1 VDRRRV
7 PSINSVA
14 FIALIALV
22 CAAVIVHADGQ
33 HHANRAVRVDP
44 VPSDGSTP
52 SGSPSVLATPTG
64 SASIP
69 TPAPRTLS
77 VGQALCTSTDYALHL
92 QTVTTAVTTTYNV
105 TATATSGSCLLID
118 YPDVTVRQSA
128 KSAARRD
135 LGPAG
140 GYVRGYG
147 QAPQIKLSPAKPV
160 MSYLEVDGKD
170 CATETFRDVRLAG
183 VALVDR
189 IAGWCDL
196 RELPWSYVGRD
207 AHGGSSTGE
216 QRCRQYDLKVSP
228 HVSQTTVAKGTRYTM
243 RVTNKTGSS
252 CLLDTFPPLAATASD
267 GHLRELTVGA
277 TGPLPSLELSGEA
290 SVTAY
295 VLELGSTCSHETLRG
310 LKLENND
317 VRVGGKPLD
326 FRSWCSLTESY
337 WQR

>member
-1 VDRRRV
+1 
-7 PSINSVA
+7 VA

-22 CAAVIVHADGQ
+22 CAAVIIHADGQ
-33 HHANRAVRVDP
+33 HGPDRTVRVDP
-44 VPSDGSTP
+44 VPSDGSTL
-52 SGSPSVLATPTG
+52 SGSPSILATPTG

-69 TPAPRTLS
+69 TPPPRTLS
-77 VGQALCTSTDYALHL
+77 VGQALCTTHDYTPVL
-92 QTVTTAVTTTYNV
+92 QIETTATSTTYNV
-105 TATATSGSCLLID
+105 TVTATGGPCLFID
-118 YPDVTVRQSA
+118 YPDVTVRQST

-147 QAPQIKLSPAKPV
+147 QAPQVKLSSGKPV

-170 CATETFRDVRLAG
+170 CASETFRDVRLAG

-189 IAGWCDL
+189 VAGWCDL

-207 AHGGSSTGE
+207 AQGGSSTGE
-216 QRCRQYDLKVSP
+216 QPCRQYDLRVSP
-228 HVSQTTVAKGTRYTM
+228 HVSETAVAKGARYTM

-277 TGPLPSLELSGEA
+277 TGPLPSLELSGGA

-295 VLELGSTCSHETLRG
+295 VLKAGTTCSHETLRG

-317 VRVGGKPLD
+317 VVVNGHPLD
-326 FRSWCSLTESY
+326 FKGWCSLTESY